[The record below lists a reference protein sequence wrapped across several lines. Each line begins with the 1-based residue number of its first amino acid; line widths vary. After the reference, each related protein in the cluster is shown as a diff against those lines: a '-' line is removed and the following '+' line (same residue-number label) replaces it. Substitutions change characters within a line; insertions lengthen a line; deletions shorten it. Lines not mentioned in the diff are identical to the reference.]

1 MREFRVSR
9 LFFLRGFRVSR
20 LFFVVACIARYALA
34 DIEVEAEYNIETPQQ
49 LQVATNTQQLQ
60 TGIASNMA
68 SVYSAYN
75 GQSDT
80 PASAM
85 VNGEIIVQ
93 APPVPAPPPSSPRPP
108 SPPPPP
114 PSPSSGGGGG
124 SDDVVLVVGLVIGG
138 VGLLAIGAYAWMRT
152 SHGKPPE
159 RQSEVIPVKVCPPQ
173 DHRGYTPL
181 APQPGNCPAPP
192 QSQPGYC
199 PVPPQSQHG
208 YYTPPPQSQ
217 PGYYQPPPQSQP
229 GYYTPP
235 PQSQPGYYQPQPQS
249 QPNYGQFCPPPPQ
262 QQPRNPE
269 EVTFVI
275 PPPLSAHVR
284 FKVPPCMLSARQC
297 RASQAAGK

>member
-1 MREFRVSR
+1 M
-9 LFFLRGFRVSR
+9 RGFRASR
-20 LFFVVACIARYALA
+20 LFFVVACIARSALA
-34 DIEVEAEYNIETPQQ
+34 DIEVEAQYSIETPQQ
-49 LQVATNTQQLQ
+49 LQVAANTQQLQ
-60 TGIASNMA
+60 SGIVSNMA

-75 GQSDT
+75 GQPDT

-108 SPPPPP
+108 SPPPAPP
-114 PSPSSGGGGG
+114 PSSGSGGG

-138 VGLLAIGAYAWMRT
+138 VGLIAIGAYAWMRT
-152 SHGKPPE
+152 SHGKSPE

-173 DHRGYTPL
+173 DQQRGRQGYTPL
-181 APQPGNCPAPP
+181 VPQAQPQPGYCPAPP
-192 QSQPGYC
+192 QAQPQPGYYQAPPQPQPGYYQAPPQAQPGYYQTPPQAQPGYC
-199 PVPPQSQHG
+199 PAPPQFQL
-208 YYTPPPQSQ
+208 
-217 PGYYQPPPQSQP
+217 
-229 GYYTPP
+229 
-235 PQSQPGYYQPQPQS
+235 
-249 QPNYGQFCPPPPQ
+249 FPPPQ

-297 RASQAAGK
+297 RASQSTGK

>member
-1 MREFRVSR
+1 V
-9 LFFLRGFRVSR
+9 
-20 LFFVVACIARYALA
+20 
-34 DIEVEAEYNIETPQQ
+34 
-49 LQVATNTQQLQ
+49 
-60 TGIASNMA
+60 SNMA

-114 PSPSSGGGGG
+114 PSPSGNGGGGGGG

-138 VGLLAIGAYAWMRT
+138 VGLIAIGAYAWMRT

-159 RQSEVIPVKVCPPQ
+159 KQCEVIPVKVCPPQ

-181 APQPGNCPAPP
+181 VPQPG
-192 QSQPGYC
+192 SYL
-199 PVPPQSQHG
+199 
-208 YYTPPPQSQ
+208 PPPTQ
-217 PGYYQPPPQSQP
+217 PLPGFYQPPPQAQP
-229 GYYTPP
+229 GCYPPP
-235 PQSQPGYYQPQPQS
+235 PQP
-249 QPNYGQFCPPPPQ
+249 QPNYGQFYPPPPP

-297 RASQAAGK
+297 RASQSAGK

>member
-1 MREFRVSR
+1 M
-9 LFFLRGFRVSR
+9 RGFRASR
-20 LFFVVACIARYALA
+20 LFFVVACIARSALA
-34 DIEVEAEYNIETPQQ
+34 DIEVEAQYSIETPQQ
-49 LQVATNTQQLQ
+49 LQVAANTQQLQ
-60 TGIASNMA
+60 SGIVSNMA

-75 GQSDT
+75 GQPDT

-108 SPPPPP
+108 SPPPAPP
-114 PSPSSGGGGG
+114 PSSGSGGG

-138 VGLLAIGAYAWMRT
+138 VGLIAIGAYAWMRT
-152 SHGKPPE
+152 SHGKSPE

-173 DHRGYTPL
+173 DQQRGRQGYTPL
-181 APQPGNCPAPP
+181 VPQAQPQPGYCPAPP
-192 QSQPGYC
+192 QAQPQPGYYQAPPQAQPGYYQAPPQAQPGYC
-199 PVPPQSQHG
+199 PAPPQFQL
-208 YYTPPPQSQ
+208 
-217 PGYYQPPPQSQP
+217 
-229 GYYTPP
+229 
-235 PQSQPGYYQPQPQS
+235 
-249 QPNYGQFCPPPPQ
+249 FPPPQ

-297 RASQAAGK
+297 RASQSPGK